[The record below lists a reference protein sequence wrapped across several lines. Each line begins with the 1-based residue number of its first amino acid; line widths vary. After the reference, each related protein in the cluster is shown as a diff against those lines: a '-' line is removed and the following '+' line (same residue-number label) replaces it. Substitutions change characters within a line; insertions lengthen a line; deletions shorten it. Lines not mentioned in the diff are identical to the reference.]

1 MQQDTEKATM
11 QQDKKQL
18 CSRMGGLMDDV
29 EKIIEDTVNRT
40 VTKLKV
46 AGLMKDDRKTAFQK
60 TEELLFNYNNLKL
73 SDERKT
79 KVLVRK
85 MNEALGTIKSDIYYG
100 IIPMFYFDHETREN
114 IADYYNT
121 TVTTI
126 SRNKTRLV
134 NELKAIL
141 FSSDFISELYS

>member
-1 MQQDTEKATM
+1 
-11 QQDKKQL
+11 
-18 CSRMGGLMDDV
+18 MDDV
-29 EKIIEDTVNRT
+29 EKIIEETVNRT

-60 TEELLFNYNNLKL
+60 TEELLLNYNNLKL

-79 KVLVRK
+79 KVLVQK

-141 FSSDFISELYS
+141 FSSDFITEIYS

>member
-1 MQQDTEKATM
+1 
-11 QQDKKQL
+11 
-18 CSRMGGLMDDV
+18 MDDV

-46 AGLMKDDRKTAFQK
+46 AGLMKNDRKTAFQK

>member
-1 MQQDTEKATM
+1 
-11 QQDKKQL
+11 
-18 CSRMGGLMDDV
+18 MDDV
-29 EKIIEDTVNRT
+29 EKIIEETVNRT

-60 TEELLFNYNNLKL
+60 TEELLLNYNNLKL

-79 KVLVRK
+79 KILVAK
-85 MNEALGTIKSDIYYG
+85 MNEALGTIKTDIYYG
-100 IIPMFYFDHETREN
+100 IIPMFYFEHETREN

-141 FSSDFISELYS
+141 FSSDFITEIYS

>member
-1 MQQDTEKATM
+1 
-11 QQDKKQL
+11 
-18 CSRMGGLMDDV
+18 MDDV

>member
-1 MQQDTEKATM
+1 MIFEGG
-11 QQDKKQL
+11 KKV
-18 CSRMGGLMDDV
+18 LMDV
-29 EKIIEDTVNRT
+29 EKIIKDTVNET

-46 AGLMKDDRKTAFQK
+46 AGLMKDDRKNAFQK
-60 TEELLFNYNNLKL
+60 TEELLRNYNNLKL
-73 SDERKT
+73 SDEPKT
-79 KVLVRK
+79 KILVAK
-85 MNEALGTIKSDIYYG
+85 MNEALSTIKGDIYYG

-134 NELKAIL
+134 NQLKAIL
-141 FSSDFISELYS
+141 FSSDFITEIYS

>member
-1 MQQDTEKATM
+1 MWQKNITM

>member
-1 MQQDTEKATM
+1 M
-11 QQDKKQL
+11 
-18 CSRMGGLMDDV
+18 DV
-29 EKIIEDTVNRT
+29 EKIIKDTVNET

-46 AGLMKDDRKTAFQK
+46 AGLMKDDRKSAFQK
-60 TEELLFNYNNLKL
+60 TEELLRNYNNLKL
-73 SDERKT
+73 SDEPKT
-79 KVLVRK
+79 KILVAK
-85 MNEALGTIKSDIYYG
+85 MNEALSTIKSDIYYG

-134 NELKAIL
+134 NQLKAIL
-141 FSSDFISELYS
+141 FSSDFINEIYS

>member
-1 MQQDTEKATM
+1 
-11 QQDKKQL
+11 
-18 CSRMGGLMDDV
+18 MDDV
-29 EKIIEDTVNRT
+29 EKIIEETVNRT

-60 TEELLFNYNNLKL
+60 TEELLLNYNNLKL

-79 KVLVRK
+79 KILVAK
-85 MNEALGTIKSDIYYG
+85 MNEALGTIKTDIYYG
-100 IIPMFYFDHETREN
+100 IIPMFYFENETREN

-141 FSSDFISELYS
+141 FSSDFITEIYS

>member
-1 MQQDTEKATM
+1 MAKNITM

-134 NELKAIL
+134 NDLKAIL